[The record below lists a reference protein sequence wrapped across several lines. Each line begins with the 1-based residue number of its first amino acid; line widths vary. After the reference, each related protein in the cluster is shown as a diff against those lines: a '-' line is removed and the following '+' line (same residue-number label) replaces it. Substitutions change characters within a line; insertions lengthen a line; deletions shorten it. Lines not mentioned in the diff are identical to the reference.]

1 MEDGKKRRKQP
12 LQRAM
17 ADVLSHI
24 ERIKIR
30 VAKISSEWPSQ
41 LTTRGSS
48 YYLKVP
54 RDFVSYYELCSG
66 DWLKVRVTEVKRL
79 ITEE

>member
-1 MEDGKKRRKQP
+1 MI
-12 LQRAM
+12 
-17 ADVLSHI
+17 DVLSHI

-30 VAKISSEWPSQ
+30 VAKITSEWPTQ

-54 RDFVSYYELCSG
+54 HDFVSYYELCSG
-66 DWLKVRVTEVKRL
+66 DWLKVRVTELKRL

>member
-1 MEDGKKRRKQP
+1 METEKKRGKQP

-17 ADVLSHI
+17 IDVLHKI
-24 ERIKIR
+24 EHIKIR
-30 VAKISSEWPSQ
+30 VGRISSEWPAQ

-54 RDFVSYYELCSG
+54 REVVNYYELTSG
-66 DWLKVRVTEVKRL
+66 DWLKVHVTELKRL

>member
-1 MEDGKKRRKQP
+1 MS
-12 LQRAM
+12 
-17 ADVLSHI
+17 DVLDHI
-24 ERIKIR
+24 QKIKIR

-54 RDFVSYYELCSG
+54 KEFVEYYELSTG
-66 DWLKVRVTEVKRL
+66 DWLKVRVSEVKRL

>member
-1 MEDGKKRRKQP
+1 
-12 LQRAM
+12 M
-17 ADVLSHI
+17 ADVLSRI
-24 ERIKIR
+24 ERIKIH

-48 YYLKVP
+48 YYLRVP
-54 RDFVSYYELCSG
+54 KDFVGYYELTAG